1 MNTRT
6 DEFSA
11 NFVGRDTGSLSVD
24 KEKVKWQRKEWDIKP
39 GYNEWPVSNYI
50 HPPSSFYQPG
60 TNGIYPENMTS
71 FYVAPG
77 EFGYFLDGKD
87 FGFEALSFVLT
98 NTQPGGGPPLHRHET
113 EEAHIVTDGEVMYY
127 LDGEK
132 FKLKGPFVIRI
143 PPGKPHTFL
152 NIGNKPFHLI
162 AAFPAEKLDITE
174 LGPNPLVNY

>member
-1 MNTRT
+1 MDKWLN
-6 DEFSA
+6 DFSA
-11 NFVGRDTGSLSVD
+11 GLDDWDTGSFSL
-24 KEKVKWQRKEWDIKP
+24 EKKKGKTQRKEWDIKP
-39 GYNEWPVSNYI
+39 GHSEWPLSNYI

-87 FGFEALSFVLT
+87 FGFESLSFVLT

-113 EEAHIVTDGEVMYY
+113 EEAHVVTDGEVMYY

-132 FKLKGPFVIRI
+132 FKLKGPFVLRI

-152 NIGNKPFHLI
+152 NVGDKPFHLI
-162 AAFPAEKLDITE
+162 AVFPAEKLDITE
-174 LGPNPLVNY
+174 LGPNPS